1 MGGGGGGCS
10 MFMLPPF
17 HMAYALGGDTLL
29 LDCVQPRA
37 SLWWLKINEVTLFGQ
52 FGTVQ
57 YVVRQGMLLVHL
69 VVVLAWY
76 FLIHNCIV

>member
-1 MGGGGGGCS
+1 
-10 MFMLPPF
+10 MLPPF

-69 VVVLAWY
+69 VVHGISPSITALY
-76 FLIHNCIV
+76 DPITTGMKGL